1 MTRLMRNS
9 IIRLVNQLT
18 LKPTHKV
25 TGGAVVGILA
35 VIALA

>member
-1 MTRLMRNS
+1 MTRLMRGS
-9 IIRLVNQLT
+9 IIRLVNQLA

-25 TGGAVVGILA
+25 TGGVVGILA